1 VIVALGKG
9 SNTTAIADS
18 MRKLGFATNIP
29 YDDEMMSKY
38 ATIFFDCD
46 TESKTLGFA
55 TPQQYF
61 ASLMNTNALV
71 SIPDAAGT

>member
-18 MRKLGFATNIP
+18 MRKLGFATIIN
-29 YDDEMMSKY
+29 DDEMMSKY

-46 TESKTLGFA
+46 TESKKLGFA
-55 TPQQYF
+55 TPHNTLN
-61 ASLMNTNALV
+61 LMKRTH
-71 SIPDAAGT
+71 